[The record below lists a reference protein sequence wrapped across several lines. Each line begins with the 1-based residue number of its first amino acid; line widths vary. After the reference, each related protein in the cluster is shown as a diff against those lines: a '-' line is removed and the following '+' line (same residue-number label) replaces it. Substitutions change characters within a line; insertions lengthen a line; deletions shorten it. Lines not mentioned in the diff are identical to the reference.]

1 MKTFRSLLAFGILAL
16 VWAGCAKEES
26 FEGDAYTLELR
37 FNPSANGEALVFNK
51 EYVNP
56 LGEDYSVRTFKFYVS
71 RISLL
76 QDQLQPSATDAS
88 GIFLVDASSEASKTI
103 RVSLNG
109 QPFNKLAFQ
118 LGVDSALNVSGAQ
131 TGALDPLNGMFWTW
145 NSGYIM
151 AKLEGNSTR
160 SAQLNNTMTY
170 HIGGFK
176 GDERTQRWIVL
187 DLPQLQEWTLEK
199 NSITTMVIDAD
210 IDQWFSST
218 HDLPIGVHSENMT
231 PGPLS
236 VQYADNY
243 ANLFRIETVLRR
255 Q

>member
-1 MKTFRSLLAFGILAL
+1 MKTLTFLLAFSALAL
-16 VWAGCAKEES
+16 VWTGCAKEES
-26 FEGDAYTLELR
+26 FEGDAYTLELQFR
-37 FNPSANGEALVFNK
+37 PSANGEALVFEK

-76 QDQLQPSATDAS
+76 QDQPQPSASDPS
-88 GIFLVDASSEASKTI
+88 GVFLVDASNDASKTI

-118 LGVDSALNVSGAQ
+118 IGVDSALNVSGAQ

-151 AKLEGNSTR
+151 AKLEGNSSR
-160 SAQLNNTMTY
+160 SAHINNTITY

-176 GDERTQRWIVL
+176 GNEKTQRWIAL
-187 DLPQLQEWTLEK
+187 SLPQLQEWSLEK
-199 NSITTMVIDAD
+199 SSITTMVIDAD

-218 HDLPIGVHSENMT
+218 HAVPIGIEPEIMT
-231 PGPLS
+231 PGSLA
-236 VQYADNY
+236 VKVADNY
-243 ANLFRIETVLRR
+243 ANLFRIESILRR